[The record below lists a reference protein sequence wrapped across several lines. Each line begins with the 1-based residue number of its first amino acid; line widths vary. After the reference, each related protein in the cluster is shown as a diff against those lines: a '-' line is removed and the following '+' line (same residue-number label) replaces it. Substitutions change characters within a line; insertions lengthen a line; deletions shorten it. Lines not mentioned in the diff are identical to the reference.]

1 MARLFGTDGVRGIA
15 NTELSCELAFRLGQA
30 SAYVLASDVHRPTIL
45 VGRDTRLS
53 GEMLESALVAGI
65 CSVGARAVL
74 VEVLPTPAIAYLTRF
89 YEADAGAVISASH
102 NTVEYNGI
110 KFFDKN
116 GYKLPDAI
124 EDRIEEI
131 VTGGMP
137 TDFEMPIG
145 ERVGRPVRQRNATR
159 RYVDFV
165 KETTNVRLD
174 GLHVVLDC
182 AQGASYEVAPMV
194 FKELGAKVSCY
205 YHEPDGTNIN
215 DNCGS
220 THPRRLCEL
229 VRELGADV
237 GFAFDGDADRLMAVD
252 ERGQLINGDQVMAML
267 ALHLKEQGRLRQNT
281 VVATVM
287 SNMGLDIAMK
297 KHGIKIEKT
306 RVGDRY
312 VLEKMLEEFGCET
325 DFIPLKEGNSRI
337 NVKIN
342 AGTETEINGQGPV
355 ITEEAIQAL
364 YEKLD
369 KLEEGDV
376 LILAGSI
383 PNTLPEDIYE
393 RILERL
399 SGKEI
404 RFVVDATKD
413 LLLKVMKYHPFL
425 IKPNNHELGEMFNV
439 ELKRKEDII
448 IYAKKLQALGAQHVL
463 VSMAGD
469 GAILVTKDGKVYET
483 MPPKGKVVNSVGAGD
498 SMVAGFIT
506 GYLNTKDMEK
516 AFRLGVAAG
525 SASAFCSW
533 LATRDE
539 IVALLGEPAEVY
551 HI

>member
-1 MARLFGTDGVRGIA
+1 MARLFGTDGVRGVA
-15 NTELSCELAFRLGQA
+15 NRDLDCTLAFKIGA
-30 SAYVLASDVHRPTIL
+30 VGAYVLANEVHSPRIL
-45 VGRDTRLS
+45 IGMDTRLS
-53 GEMLESALVAGI
+53 GPMLAAALTAGI
-65 CSVGARAVL
+65 CSVGGNALHVG
-74 VEVLPTPAIAYLTRF
+74 VIPTPAMAYLVRL
-89 YEADAGAVISASH
+89 YEADAAVMISASH
-102 NTVEYNGI
+102 NPMEYNGI

-312 VLEKMLEEFGCET
+312 VLEKMLADGYVLGGEQSGHVILLDYNT
-325 DFIPLKEGNSRI
+325 TGDGLITAVQVISAMVQAQRPLSRLAGVMQMMPQSQYAANVDDKKKYDFDKNEKIKQKIAELELKYKDKGRLVVRAS
-337 NVKIN
+337 
-342 AGTETEINGQGPV
+342 GTEPRVRVMIEGPDQREMDRDV
-355 ITEEAIQAL
+355 YAL
-364 YEKLD
+364 SKLI
-369 KLEEGDV
+369 E
-376 LILAGSI
+376 
-383 PNTLPEDIYE
+383 
-393 RILERL
+393 
-399 SGKEI
+399 
-404 RFVVDATKD
+404 
-413 LLLKVMKYHPFL
+413 
-425 IKPNNHELGEMFNV
+425 HELRG
-439 ELKRKEDII
+439 
-448 IYAKKLQALGAQHVL
+448 
-463 VSMAGD
+463 
-469 GAILVTKDGKVYET
+469 
-483 MPPKGKVVNSVGAGD
+483 
-498 SMVAGFIT
+498 
-506 GYLNTKDMEK
+506 
-516 AFRLGVAAG
+516 
-525 SASAFCSW
+525 
-533 LATRDE
+533 
-539 IVALLGEPAEVY
+539 
-551 HI
+551 